1 MNSKHQTETLVAR
14 KSSSSSMKAVSD
26 CSVPI
31 PKQRKIT
38 AMNQARIESYR
49 PLKNEK
55 LIKINKNIM
64 NMIDMDN

>member
-1 MNSKHQTETLVAR
+1 
-14 KSSSSSMKAVSD
+14 MKAVSD